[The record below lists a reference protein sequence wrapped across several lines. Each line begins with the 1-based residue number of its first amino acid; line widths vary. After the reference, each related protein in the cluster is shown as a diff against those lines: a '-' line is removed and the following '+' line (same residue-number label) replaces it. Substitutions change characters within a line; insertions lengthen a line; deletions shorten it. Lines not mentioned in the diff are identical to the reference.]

1 MFRMIPIVRRS
12 FNDAVTTIDYFIAWR
27 FMRRLGQATPEEI
40 RNTYKILV
48 GNPKGRCHLDDFG
61 VDERMKSEWILE
73 K

>member
-48 GNPKGRCHLDDFG
+48 SKPQREMNNACDVRTD
-61 VDERMKSEWILE
+61 LE
-73 K
+73 DNIKKELR